1 MKFGTSGL
9 RGLVTD
15 LQGHASALYATAFA
29 RHLLD
34 AGLAKAGDRIFV
46 AGDYRPSSPDI
57 AATCI
62 GALARAGLQPIDC
75 GAIPTPALALYAM
88 SKGCASL
95 MVTGSHIPADRN
107 GIKFYRPDG
116 EIDKADELAI
126 TRISAEIGDT
136 IVDLTPGTAQNE
148 EHQAAALFLS
158 RNRAL
163 LPAGALSGLK
173 IGVYQHSTVARDGLI
188 DVIAGY
194 GAQVVALGRSD
205 HFIPVDTE
213 AVSGQTIELLR
224 GWAGEH
230 DLDAIVSA
238 DGDGDRPLVADE
250 TGTPLRG
257 DLLGLIVARFLEARV
272 VVTPVTS
279 NSGIEAAGSYRVTRT
294 KVGSPFVIEGMNKA
308 TAAGETAVMGF
319 EANGGVLTQSD
330 FAVAN
335 GVLTTLPT
343 RDSFLP
349 VLATLFLAKQQ
360 NKPLSAIIADFHLP
374 VTAADRLENFAVERS
389 AAVMAHLRAS
399 PANLAAFLK
408 PLGAV
413 GSVSDIDG
421 LRVTLADRNIIHFR
435 PSGNAP
441 EMRCYVEAE
450 DQAAA
455 SSLLEK
461 GLSLVLDWTNALT
474 RLPIEG

>member
-1 MKFGTSGL
+1 
-9 RGLVTD
+9 
-15 LQGHASALYATAFA
+15 
-29 RHLLD
+29 
-34 AGLAKAGDRIFV
+34 
-46 AGDYRPSSPDI
+46 
-57 AATCI
+57 
-62 GALARAGLQPIDC
+62 
-75 GAIPTPALALYAM
+75 
-88 SKGCASL
+88 
-95 MVTGSHIPADRN
+95 
-107 GIKFYRPDG
+107 
-116 EIDKADELAI
+116 
-126 TRISAEIGDT
+126 
-136 IVDLTPGTAQNE
+136 
-148 EHQAAALFLS
+148 
-158 RNRAL
+158 
-163 LPAGALSGLK
+163 
-173 IGVYQHSTVARDGLI
+173 
-188 DVIAGY
+188 
-194 GAQVVALGRSD
+194 
-205 HFIPVDTE
+205 
-213 AVSGQTIELLR
+213 
-224 GWAGEH
+224 
-230 DLDAIVSA
+230 
-238 DGDGDRPLVADE
+238 
-250 TGTPLRG
+250 
-257 DLLGLIVARFLEARV
+257 
-272 VVTPVTS
+272 VTS

-335 GVLTTLPT
+335 GALTALPT

-360 NKPLSAIIADFHLP
+360 DKPLSAIAADFHLP
-374 VTAADRLENFAVERS
+374 VAAADRLENFAVERS

-450 DQAAA
+450 DEAAA

-461 GLSLVLDWTNALT
+461 GLSLVRDWTNTST